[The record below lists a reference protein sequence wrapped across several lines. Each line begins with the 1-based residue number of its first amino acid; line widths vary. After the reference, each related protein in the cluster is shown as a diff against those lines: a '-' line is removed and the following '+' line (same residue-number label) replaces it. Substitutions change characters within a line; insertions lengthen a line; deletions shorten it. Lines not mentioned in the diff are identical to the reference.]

1 MDENLYLRCILCYE
15 QRFKPQAIVSWL
27 NFCCV
32 HLFMMLISSLVV
44 LMVLTEL
51 KLQDSSRGYM
61 HGSGKEGGGGRNGG
75 GAASQFTHAATA
87 DTRWGGGLDQQHI
100 WIATSLNQSS
110 DHVPFCDSCLQKRR
124 GKKLARRS
132 RGSDRSRSIHG
143 RHLSSPLLVVG
154 SSTGERDKRIRIRRI
169 IFRSNRRR
177 LNGLVGTFAVGA
189 VPWWKHRMH
198 GPTCLAKTYVGHRI
212 PRAYRIEKASVLWKT
227 RRDEMDTRRTPSAA
241 QSTAWLVGEWALCMC
256 TCTAPHAYSP
266 GGSDQMGS
274 IYITCRDYYE
284 LYQFPARAAN
294 FWGYM
299 YKPKTNTKLNFQST
313 YFPWSYHHF
322 IWHIIN
328 TQSHALTAMNLLFIM
343 LCLLFFKLYD
353 W

>member
-1 MDENLYLRCILCYE
+1 
-15 QRFKPQAIVSWL
+15 
-27 NFCCV
+27 
-32 HLFMMLISSLVV
+32 MMLISSLVV

-51 KLQDSSRGYM
+51 KLQDSSRG
-61 HGSGKEGGGGRNGG
+61 
-75 GAASQFTHAATA
+75 
-87 DTRWGGGLDQQHI
+87 GGLDRQHI

-132 RGSDRSRSIHG
+132 RGSDRSRSIHAA
-143 RHLSSPLLVVG
+143 RHLSSPLVVG
-154 SSTGERDKRIRIRRI
+154 SSTNGERDKRIRIRRI